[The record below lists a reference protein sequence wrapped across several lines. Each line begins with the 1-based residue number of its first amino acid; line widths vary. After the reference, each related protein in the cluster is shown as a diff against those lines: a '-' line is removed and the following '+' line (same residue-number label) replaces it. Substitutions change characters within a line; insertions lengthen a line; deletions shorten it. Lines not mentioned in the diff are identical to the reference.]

1 MANNKS
7 IQILRGERSKIA
19 GKTDSL
25 LDGQLLYNKT
35 DNYLTAGNG
44 DNAKISDKPVACR
57 EVHGYFGDNAAIT
70 GDGKPSY
77 DYEVN
82 VKTET
87 STNSQG
93 TQTTNTLVIS
103 SAENIELK
111 PGTNGTLTAKTPAY
125 GTEETPTRDTQVA
138 TTNWVHYAQGNTAL
152 NAASATK
159 LKTARTIKAWLGG
172 SGSPSYAVKD
182 FDGDSDVSIN
192 VEGVLPIANGG
203 TGQNSLASVTVGS
216 ASNVSC
222 VDTSNDIINQT
233 VYRIPLYQFQTNYGG
248 LSRNNS
254 FVLDKGTLKTP
265 GAIEASG
272 SIQATSF
279 NATSDRRK
287 KENIKKAHFDAT
299 DFVNHL
305 RVVNFNYIGNEEKNI
320 GLIAQEVDEL
330 DCGVALTA
338 TGSDG
343 FEVLKE
349 TKLIYV
355 LIKALQEANERIDEL
370 EKQIKKEG

>member
-7 IQILRGERSKIA
+7 IQILRGERAKIA
-19 GKTDSL
+19 GNTDSL

-35 DNYLTAGNG
+35 DNYLTVGNG
-44 DNAKISDKPVACR
+44 ENAKISDNPVACR
-57 EVHGYFGDNAAIT
+57 EVHGYFSDNSGISTNNPPVYNYQIKPEEGNLLISST
-70 GDGKPSY
+70 GDITLSPGEGKTI
-77 DYEVN
+77 
-82 VKTET
+82 K
-87 STNSQG
+87 G
-93 TQTTNTLVIS
+93 
-103 SAENIELK
+103 
-111 PGTNGTLTAKTPAY
+111 KTP
-125 GTEETPTRDTQVA
+125 EEPTDSSVQLA
-138 TTNWVHYAQGNTAL
+138 TTSWVRTATGDTAL

-159 LKTARTIKAWLGG
+159 LATATTITAGLDKVIGQTFNGTA
-172 SGSPSYAVKD
+172 
-182 FDGDSDVSIN
+182 DVTIGVS
-192 VEGVLPIANGG
+192 GVLGKANGG
-203 TGQNSLASVTVGS
+203 TGTTNPSTDFVCAGSHHIHSELATNAAGSIPILTSKSKIPNTGSGDPNQWEIRYRDDVKLSDNSLHVPGVSVPTTGS
-216 ASNVSC
+216 V
-222 VDTSNDIINQT
+222 
-233 VYRIPLYQFQTNYGG
+233 
-248 LSRNNS
+248 
-254 FVLDKGTLKTP
+254 
-265 GAIEASG
+265 
-272 SIQATSF
+272 QAGSF

-287 KENIKKAHFDAT
+287 KENIKQAYFDAT

>member
-1 MANNKS
+1 MCYVKYLFLRYNMANNKS
-7 IQILRGERSKIA
+7 IQILRGTRDKIA
-19 GKTDSL
+19 GNNGSL

-35 DNYLTAGNG
+35 DNYLTVGNG
-44 DNAKISDKPVACR
+44 NTAKISDTPVACR
-57 EVHGYFGDNAAIT
+57 EVHGYFSDDSAISANNPSAYNYEIKPQEKNKLRIYST
-70 GDGKPSY
+70 G
-77 DYEVN
+77 
-82 VKTET
+82 
-87 STNSQG
+87 
-93 TQTTNTLVIS
+93 
-103 SAENIELK
+103 NIELA
-111 PGTNGTLTAKTPAY
+111 PEGTLTGKTPDY
-125 GTEETPTRDTQVA
+125 GTAETPTSDTQLA
-138 TTNWVHYAQGNTAL
+138 TTEWVHGAIGETAL
-152 NAASATK
+152 NAASATQ

-172 SGSPSYAVKD
+172 SGSSSYTMED
-182 FDGDSDVSIN
+182 FDGSSNVSIA
-192 VEGVLPIANGG
+192 VEGVLPVANGG
-203 TGQNSLASVTVGS
+203 TGQNDLASVTVGS

-222 VDTSNDIINQT
+222 VDTSDDIINQT
-233 VYRIPLYQFQTNYGG
+233 VYRIPLYQFRTNYGG

-287 KENIKKAHFDAT
+287 KENINEANFDAT
-299 DFVNHL
+299 DYVNHL
-305 RVVNFNYIGNEEKNI
+305 RVVNFNYIGNDEKTI

-330 DCGVALTA
+330 DCGVPLTA

-355 LIKALQEANERIDEL
+355 LIKALQEANKRIDEL

>member
-1 MANNKS
+1 MCYVKYLFLRYNMANNKS
-7 IQILRGERSKIA
+7 IQILRGERAKIA
-19 GKTDSL
+19 SKTDSL

-35 DNYLTAGNG
+35 DNYLTVGNG
-44 DNAKISDKPVACR
+44 DNAKISDNPVACR
-57 EVHGYFGDNAAIT
+57 EVHGYFSDNSGI
-70 GDGKPSY
+70 
-77 DYEVN
+77 
-82 VKTET
+82 
-87 STNSQG
+87 STNNPSAYNYQIKPEEG
-93 TQTTNTLVIS
+93 NLLIS
-103 SAENIELK
+103 STGNIELA
-111 PGTNGTLTAKTPAY
+111 PTGTLTGKTPAY
-125 GTEETPTRDTQVA
+125 GTAETPTRDTQLA
-138 TTNWVHYAQGNTAL
+138 TTEWVHYAEGNTKL
-152 NAASATK
+152 NADSATK
-159 LKTARTIKAWLGG
+159 LKTARKITAGLNTAIGTPFNG
-172 SGSPSYAVKD
+172 E
-182 FDGDSDVSIN
+182 SDVTIAVS
-192 VEGVLPIANGG
+192 GVLGQVNGG
-203 TGQNSLASVTVGS
+203 TGKTSTSQIMSGGSFAIQSLSVANDNVGSIPLLKAASDVDGAKSIYQLTQNSNFKLTKNESGE
-216 ASNVSC
+216 
-222 VDTSNDIINQT
+222 IE
-233 VYRIPLYQFQTNYGG
+233 
-248 LSRNNS
+248 
-254 FVLDKGTLKTP
+254 LKVPAVVATD
-265 GAIEASG
+265 

-287 KENIKKAHFDAT
+287 KENIKQAYFDAT

>member
-19 GKTDSL
+19 GNTDSL

-35 DNYLTAGNG
+35 DNYLTVGNG
-44 DNAKISDKPVACR
+44 NNAKISDKPVACR
-57 EVHGYFGDNAAIT
+57 EVHGYFSDNSSISTNNLSAYNYEIKPGDGDNLLISST
-70 GDGKPSY
+70 GDITLSPGEGKTI
-77 DYEVN
+77 
-82 VKTET
+82 K
-87 STNSQG
+87 G
-93 TQTTNTLVIS
+93 
-103 SAENIELK
+103 
-111 PGTNGTLTAKTPAY
+111 KTP
-125 GTEETPTRDTQVA
+125 EEPTDNSVQLA
-138 TTNWVHYAQGNTAL
+138 TTSWVRTATGDTAL
-152 NAASATK
+152 NAASATRLETPTK
-159 LKTARTIKAWLGG
+159 ITTGLDVVSSDKK
-172 SGSPSYAVKD
+172 
-182 FDGDSDVSIN
+182 FDGSEDVTIPVS
-192 VEGVLPIANGG
+192 GVLGVGNGG
-203 TGQNSLASVTVGS
+203 TGTTTPASDLVCAGSHHIHSELATNAAGSIPILTSKSKIPNTDSGDPNQWKIRYRDDVKLSDNSLHVPGVIVPTTGSV
-216 ASNVSC
+216 
-222 VDTSNDIINQT
+222 
-233 VYRIPLYQFQTNYGG
+233 
-248 LSRNNS
+248 
-254 FVLDKGTLKTP
+254 
-265 GAIEASG
+265 
-272 SIQATSF
+272 QAGSF

-287 KENIKKAHFDAT
+287 KENIKEAYFDAT

-305 RVVNFNYIGNEEKNI
+305 RVVNFNYIDNKEKNI